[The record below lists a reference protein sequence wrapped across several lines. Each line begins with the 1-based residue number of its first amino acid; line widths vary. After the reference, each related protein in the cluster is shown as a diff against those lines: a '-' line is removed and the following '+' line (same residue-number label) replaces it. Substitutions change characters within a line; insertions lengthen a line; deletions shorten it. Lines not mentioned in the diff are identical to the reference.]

1 MKVLVT
7 GAAGFIGSA
16 VSAKLKAQGHEVL
29 GLDSISDY
37 YAQNLKRM
45 RIAHFLTQNEIEFEK
60 VDIALLDQFQEV
72 YKRFNPDAV
81 IHLAAQAGV
90 RTPNTRLTNY
100 AGANLLGF
108 TNVLQTVV
116 ESNTSIFLY
125 ASSSSVY
132 GNNSTAPYSENER
145 NLNPT
150 SFYGASKLAN
160 EIFVKSVL
168 TNSSA
173 KVAGMRFFT
182 VYGPWG
188 RPDMAYFRILTSVLT
203 GEKFKLFG
211 NGSIKRDFTYIDD
224 TVLGIVALLDN
235 VSKIEAGKPEIF
247 NIGGGKPATI
257 GELIIEIEGIAGST
271 VKQIALSEISGDV
284 RETIANPAKLQEFTG
299 FTPQISLE
307 NGLKHFYAWAT
318 EEEIAPRLQE
328 WVSSTP

>member
-16 VSAKLKAQGHEVL
+16 VSAKLKSQGHEVL

-37 YAQNLKRM
+37 YDQNLKRM
-45 RIAHFLTQNEIEFEK
+45 RIAHFLTQNESKFET
-60 VDIALLDQFQEV
+60 VDIAHLNQFQEV
-72 YKRFNPDAV
+72 YRRFNPDAV

-100 AGANLLGF
+100 VGANLVGF
-108 TNVLQTVV
+108 TNVLQEVV
-116 ESNTSIFLY
+116 ESDTSIFLY

-132 GNNSTAPYSENER
+132 GNNSTAPYSEIEK

-168 TNSSA
+168 TNSST

-211 NGSIKRDFTYIDD
+211 DGSIKRDFTYIDD
-224 TVLGIVALLDN
+224 TVLGIVALLEN
-235 VSKIEAGKPEIF
+235 ASKIETGNPEIF
-247 NIGGGKPATI
+247 NIGGGKPASI
-257 GELIIEIEGIAGST
+257 SELILEIERIAGST
-271 VKQIALSEISGDV
+271 VKQIVMSEISGDV

-307 NGLKHFYAWAT
+307 KGLKLFYDWAT
-318 EEEIAPRLQE
+318 KEEIAPRLQG

>member
-16 VSAKLKAQGHEVL
+16 VSAKLKAQCHEVL

-37 YAQNLKRM
+37 YDQNLKRM
-45 RIAHFLTQNEIEFEK
+45 RIAHFLTQNEIKFEK
-60 VDIALLDQFQEV
+60 VDIALLDEFQEV

-100 AGANLLGF
+100 VGANLVGF

-116 ESNTSIFLY
+116 ESKTSIFLY

-132 GNNSTAPYSENER
+132 GNNSTAPYSENEK
-145 NLNPT
+145 NLTPT
-150 SFYGASKLAN
+150 SFYGTSKLAN

-168 TNSSA
+168 TNTST

-203 GEKFKLFG
+203 GENFKLFG
-211 NGSIKRDFTYIDD
+211 DGSIRRDFTYIDD
-224 TVLGIVALLDN
+224 TVLGILTLLDN
-235 VSKIEAGKPEIF
+235 ASKIETGNPEIF
-247 NIGGGKPATI
+247 NIGGGKPASI
-257 GELIIEIEGIAGST
+257 RELIIEIEGISGSK
-271 VKQIALSEISGDV
+271 VKQIEMSEISGDV

-307 NGLKHFYAWAT
+307 EGLKLFYGWAT
-318 EEEIAPRLQE
+318 KEEIAPRLQE
-328 WVSSTP
+328 WISSTP

>member
-16 VSAKLKAQGHEVL
+16 VSAKLKVQGHEVL

-37 YAQNLKRM
+37 YDQNLKRM
-45 RIAHFLTQNEIEFEK
+45 RIAHFLNQNEIEFEK
-60 VDIALLDQFQEV
+60 VDIAILDQFQEV
-72 YKRFNPDAV
+72 YRRFNPDAV

-90 RTPNTRLTNY
+90 RTPNTVLTNY
-100 AGANLLGF
+100 VGANLIGF

-116 ESNTSIFLY
+116 ESDTPIFLY

-132 GNNSTAPYSENER
+132 GNNSTAPYSENEK

-150 SFYGASKLAN
+150 SFYGATKLAN
-160 EIFVKSVL
+160 EIFAKSVL
-168 TNSSA
+168 TNSST

-211 NGSIKRDFTYIDD
+211 DGSVKRDFTYIDD

-235 VSKIEAGKPEIF
+235 ASKIETGNPEIF
-247 NIGGGKPATI
+247 NIGGGKPASI
-257 GELIIEIEGIAGST
+257 RELIIEIEGIAGSA

-284 RETIANPAKLQEFTG
+284 RETIANPVKLKEFTG

-307 NGLKHFYAWAT
+307 KGLKLFYGWAT
-318 EEEIAPRLQE
+318 KEEIAPLLQE

>member
-16 VSAKLKAQGHEVL
+16 TSAKLKAQGHEVL

-37 YAQNLKRM
+37 YDQNLKRM
-45 RIAHFLTQNEIEFEK
+45 RIAHFLTQNEIKFEK

-72 YKRFNPDAV
+72 CRRFNPDAV

-100 AGANLLGF
+100 VGANLVGF
-108 TNVLQTVV
+108 TNVLQAVV
-116 ESNTSIFLY
+116 ESNTPIFLY

-132 GNNSTAPYSENER
+132 GNNSVTPYSENEK
-145 NLNPT
+145 NLKPT

-168 TNSSA
+168 TNSST

-211 NGSIKRDFTYIDD
+211 DGSIKRDFTYIDD

-235 VSKIEAGKPEIF
+235 ASKIEMGKPEMF
-247 NIGGGKPATI
+247 NIGGGKPASI
-257 GELIIEIEGIAGST
+257 RELTIEIERIAGST
-271 VKQIALSEISGDV
+271 VKQIAMSEINGDV

-307 NGLKHFYAWAT
+307 KGLKLFYGWAT

-328 WVSSTP
+328 WTSSTP

>member
-37 YAQNLKRM
+37 YDQNLKRM

-90 RTPNTRLTNY
+90 RTPNARLTNY
-100 AGANLLGF
+100 VGANLLGF

-132 GNNSTAPYSENER
+132 GNNSTSPYSENER

-173 KVAGMRFFT
+173 KAAGMRFFT

-235 VSKIEAGKPEIF
+235 VSKIETGKPEIF

-299 FTPQISLE
+299 FTPKISLE
-307 NGLKHFYAWAT
+307 KGLKHFYAWAT

>member
-16 VSAKLKAQGHEVL
+16 VSAKLKAQSHEVL

-37 YAQNLKRM
+37 YDQNLKKM

-72 YKRFNPDAV
+72 YRRFNPDAV

-100 AGANLLGF
+100 VGANLLGF

-132 GNNSTAPYSENER
+132 GNNSIAPYSENEK

-168 TNSSA
+168 TKSST

-211 NGSIKRDFTYIDD
+211 DGSIKRDFTYIDD

-235 VSKIEAGKPEIF
+235 ASKIETNKPEIF
-247 NIGGGKPATI
+247 NIGGGKPASI
-257 GELIIEIEGIAGST
+257 SELIIEIERIAGST
-271 VKQIALSEISGDV
+271 VKQIAMSEISGDV
-284 RETIANPAKLQEFTG
+284 RETIANPAKLQEFAG
-299 FTPQISLE
+299 FTPQTSLE
-307 NGLKHFYAWAT
+307 KGLKLFYGWAT
-318 EEEIAPRLQE
+318 KEEIAPRLQE

>member
-37 YAQNLKRM
+37 YDQNLKRV

-60 VDIALLDQFQEV
+60 VDIALLDQFQEA
-72 YKRFNPDAV
+72 YRRFNPDAV

-90 RTPNTRLTNY
+90 RTPNTILTNY
-100 AGANLLGF
+100 VGANLVGF
-108 TNVLQTVV
+108 TNVLQTIV
-116 ESNTSIFLY
+116 ESNTPIFLY

-132 GNNSTAPYSENER
+132 GNNSTAPYSENEK

-150 SFYGASKLAN
+150 SFYGTTKLAN
-160 EIFVKSVL
+160 EIFAKSVL
-168 TNSSA
+168 TNSST

-211 NGSIKRDFTYIDD
+211 DGSIKRDFTYIDD
-224 TVLGIVALLDN
+224 TVLGIIALLDN
-235 VSKIEAGKPEIF
+235 ASKIETGNPEIF
-247 NIGGGKPATI
+247 NIGGGKPASI
-257 GELIIEIEGIAGST
+257 RELIIEIEGIAGAA
-271 VKQIALSEISGDV
+271 VKQIAMSEISGDV
-284 RETIANPAKLQEFTG
+284 RETIANPVKLQEFTG

-307 NGLKHFYAWAT
+307 KGLKLFYGWAT
-318 EEEIAPRLQE
+318 KEEIAPRLQE

>member
-37 YAQNLKRM
+37 YDQNLKRM
-45 RIAHFLTQNEIEFEK
+45 RIAHFLTQNQIEFEK
-60 VDIALLDQFQEV
+60 VDIALLDQLQEV
-72 YKRFNPDAV
+72 YRRFNPDAV

-90 RTPNTRLTNY
+90 RTPNTILTNY
-100 AGANLLGF
+100 VGANLVGF

-116 ESNTSIFLY
+116 ESDTPIFLY

-132 GNNSTAPYSENER
+132 GNNSNAPYSENEK

-150 SFYGASKLAN
+150 SFYGSTKLAN
-160 EIFVKSVL
+160 EIFAKSVL
-168 TNSSA
+168 TNSST

-211 NGSIKRDFTYIDD
+211 DGSVKRDFTYIDD

-235 VSKIEAGKPEIF
+235 ASKIETGNPEIF
-247 NIGGGKPATI
+247 NIGGGKPASI
-257 GELIIEIEGIAGST
+257 RELIIEIEGIAGSA
-271 VKQIALSEISGDV
+271 VKQITMSEVSGDV
-284 RETIANPAKLQEFTG
+284 RETIANPVKLQEFTG

-307 NGLKHFYAWAT
+307 KGLKLFYGWAT
-318 EEEIAPRLQE
+318 KEEIEPRLQE

>member
-37 YAQNLKRM
+37 YDQNLKRM
-45 RIAHFLTQNEIEFEK
+45 RIAHFLTQNKIEFEK

-72 YKRFNPDAV
+72 YRRFNPDAV

-90 RTPNTRLTNY
+90 RTPNTILTNY
-100 AGANLLGF
+100 VGANLVGF
-108 TNVLQTVV
+108 TNLLQTVV
-116 ESNTSIFLY
+116 ESDTPIFLY

-132 GNNSTAPYSENER
+132 GNNSTAPYSENEK

-150 SFYGASKLAN
+150 SFYGTTKLAN
-160 EIFVKSVL
+160 EIFAKSVL
-168 TNSSA
+168 TNSST

-211 NGSIKRDFTYIDD
+211 DGSVKRDFTYIDD
-224 TVLGIVALLDN
+224 TVLGIVTLLDN
-235 VSKIEAGKPEIF
+235 AYKIETGNPEIF
-247 NIGGGKPATI
+247 NIGGGKPASI
-257 GELIIEIEGIAGST
+257 GELIIEIEGIAGSA
-271 VKQIALSEISGDV
+271 VKQITMSEISGDV
-284 RETIANPAKLQEFTG
+284 RETIANPVKLQEFTG

-307 NGLKHFYAWAT
+307 KGLKLFYGWAT
-318 EEEIAPRLQE
+318 KEEIAPRLQE

>member
-16 VSAKLKAQGHEVL
+16 LSAKLKAQGHEVF
-29 GLDSISDY
+29 GIDSISDY
-37 YAQNLKRM
+37 YDQNLKRM
-45 RIAHFLTQNEIEFEK
+45 RIAHFLTQNEIKFEK
-60 VDIALLDQFQEV
+60 VDIARLDQFQGILRGF
-72 YKRFNPDAV
+72 KPDAV

-100 AGANLLGF
+100 VGANLLGF
-108 TNVLQTVV
+108 GNVLQEVV

-132 GNNSTAPYSENER
+132 GNNSTAPYSENEK

-150 SFYGASKLAN
+150 SFYGATKLAN

-168 TNSSA
+168 TNSST

-211 NGSIKRDFTYIDD
+211 DGSIKRDFTYIDD
-224 TVLGIVALLDN
+224 TVLGIAALLDN
-235 VSKIEAGKPEIF
+235 ASKIQRGKPEIF
-247 NIGGGKPATI
+247 NIGGGKPASI
-257 GELIIEIEGIAGST
+257 SELTLEIERIAGSL
-271 VKQIALSEISGDV
+271 VKQVTMSEISGDV
-284 RETIANPAKLQEFTG
+284 RETVANPAKLQEFTG
-299 FTPQISLE
+299 FTPQILLE
-307 NGLKHFYAWAT
+307 EGLKLFYGWAT
-318 EEEIAPRLQE
+318 REEIAPRLQE